1 MIKALLSGP
10 EVDAKYAA
18 LLSAALTE
26 RGIAAD
32 LATDH
37 APETVDYIVLDP
49 GGPLRDFR
57 PFTAAKAVLSLW
69 AGVEVF
75 LGNATL
81 TQPLARMVD
90 PAMTRGMTEY
100 VVAHVLRH
108 HVGMD
113 RHIHGLKGEWR
124 QDVPKLAPERPVT
137 ILGMG
142 ELGQAAARALG
153 GLGFPVT
160 GWGRTAKDIAGLA
173 RNLSGPAA
181 LDDALTG
188 AEIVVIL
195 LPRTA
200 ETENLIDAGRLARLA
215 PGACLVNA
223 ARGPIIVDAD
233 LLAALDSGHLGHA
246 TLDVFRVEPLP
257 ADHPFWHH
265 PRVTVTP
272 HVAAATRPATAALA
286 VAENIARSEAGL
298 PLLNTVDRGRGY

>member
-1 MIKALLSGP
+1 MIRVLLSGP
-10 EVDAKYAA
+10 EVDAKYAS

-26 RGIAAD
+26 RGLAAN
-32 LATDH
+32 LSTTH

-49 GGPLRDFR
+49 GGSLRDFR
-57 PFTAAKAVLSLW
+57 PFTRARAVLSLW

-75 LGNATL
+75 ARNDTL

-100 VVAHVLRH
+100 VVAHVMRH

-113 RHIHGLKGEWR
+113 RHIRGLKGEWR
-124 QDVPKLAPERPVT
+124 QDLPKLAPERRVT

-142 ELGQAAARALG
+142 ELGQAAARALA

-173 RNLSGPAA
+173 RNLHGEAA
-181 LDDALTG
+181 LDAALDG
-188 AEIVVIL
+188 AEILVIL
-195 LPRTA
+195 LPRTP
-200 ETENLIDAGRLARLA
+200 ETENLIDAARLSRLA
-215 PGACLVNA
+215 PGACLINA
-223 ARGPIIVDAD
+223 ARGPILVDGD

-257 ADHPFWHH
+257 KDHPFWHH
-265 PRVTVTP
+265 P
-272 HVAAATRPATAALA
+272 
-286 VAENIARSEAGL
+286 
-298 PLLNTVDRGRGY
+298 